1 MECNRCLCLGYRY
14 WLVAH
19 GCRLTALPI
28 VIDLLIF
35 IMIHSVR
42 AESHQRAR
50 ASARWESGRETGV

>member
-42 AESHQRAR
+42 AESPAR
-50 ASARWESGRETGV
+50 ESLCSLGNRPRDRCL